1 MEWGAIGGFGVLKDF
16 AFKITDYDA
25 VCIMAEDI
33 IGCYG
38 DFATTTR
45 SIDDV
50 LRHSVA
56 GGVASQ
62 LFHDFQTP
70 PYAGT

>member
-25 VCIMAEDI
+25 VCIMAEDV
-33 IGCYG
+33 IGVHRHL
-38 DFATTTR
+38 ATSSWR
-45 SIDDV
+45 IDDI
-50 LRHSVA
+50 LWNRVA
-56 GGVASQ
+56 GGVTPE
-62 LFHDFQTP
+62 LFHKLKST